1 MEIQYGNRLFY
12 VNKFFVVSLYFLS
25 IYHLHNSLSLQVVQR
40 RLLRRWQ
47 RFCKASG
54 HGLRKLRLPFKFEG
68 S

>member
-12 VNKFFVVSLYFLS
+12 VNKFFAVSPYFLS
-25 IYHLHNSLSLQVVQR
+25 IYHLLNSLILQVVQR